1 MTTAPAPRPP
11 ATLAGLRAHPC
22 DPLLLA
28 VRAGAR
34 PLVGLAAWVD
44 WRLGGPIARLVR
56 AGRVPDEGPLLLPP
70 WRLLPAGRVLIWRVG
85 AATAADLARAVR
97 DLGGGPPGLCP
108 EDFGLTA
115 SEAARAFGGDAIL
128 FAPEVP

>member
-11 ATLAGLRAHPC
+11 ANLAGLRAHPC

-28 VRAGAR
+28 VRVGAR
-34 PLVGLAAWVD
+34 PLAGLAAWVD
-44 WRLGGPIARLVR
+44 WRLGGPISRLVR
-56 AGRVPDEGPLLLPP
+56 AGRVPTEGPLLLPP

-97 DLGGGPPGLCP
+97 ELGAGAPGLCP

-115 SEAARAFGGDAIL
+115 AEVARAFDGGATL